1 MITIDIE
8 KASVAAKEKMEK
20 EKSEKPIR
28 YGVTA
33 GVVGATAGTLGVLA
47 LRSGFKRLANTE
59 STYGGVGP
67 ILTGV
72 LGVGLSIVSICA
84 ASETIETVGKH
95 IKLKKSSSSNKES
108 ESSENKD

>member
-8 KASVAAKEKMEK
+8 KARVACKDKIAK

-28 YGVTA
+28 YGVTT
-33 GVVGATAGTLGVLA
+33 GVVGAAAGTLGVLA

-84 ASETIETVGKH
+84 ASETIESVGKH
-95 IKLKKSSSSNKES
+95 IKIKKSSSNKES
-108 ESSENKD
+108 ESSEKKER